1 MVFPITSFK
10 TTVEEALALIKM
22 NCIEGLHLQCKQIP
36 HPHFIIWH
44 DKFLQAHF
52 KMPALW
58 RLFDEF
64 GPILKHGMK
73 LAEIGEPCLQARSL
87 ANYTINYAFF
97 IFNWSNTIV
106 WGWNCWVWRNLM
118 LIPTQESHLNNE
130 NCYFLCVLEGSTPL
144 NKLSIGI
151 HANIVL
157 RDRNS
162 TPHVT
167 IFWKFFGQKMLK
179 QRLNFYLSLLWWC
192 RSR

>member
-1 MVFPITSFK
+1 MGDLSFK
-10 TTVEEALALIKM
+10 CIKISQNFSSHAL
-22 NCIEGLHLQCKQIP
+22 
-36 HPHFIIWH
+36 
-44 DKFLQAHF
+44 KFDSSSSQDPLLRGNFQFASRTLR
-52 KMPALW
+52 KS
-58 RLFDEF
+58 RLDSEN
-64 GPILKHGMK
+64 PYL
-73 LAEIGEPCLQARSL
+73 
-87 ANYTINYAFF
+87 
-97 IFNWSNTIV
+97 NT
-106 WGWNCWVWRNLM
+106 CWVPPPHTHTNCCVEMIHIRHDLKDSEYSNLK
-118 LIPTQESHLNNE
+118 EK
-130 NCYFLCVLEGSTPL
+130 GSTPL